1 MHDMVMNKITSQ
13 LATGFLSPPP
23 IEILRQDLVEMY
35 LFQLGNL
42 AWMVGEQPVHRVLQR
57 TPRTAVL
64 SLGGDAAEIGLTYDD
79 IRGTDLAV
87 EMERLYHYAYFGRLD
102 ESAEFMGEESIY
114 NWLAAILFDILQSQ
128 TAAFWSNE
136 YRRKTLESAQRCVLV
151 AELANARNILEG
163 GESFFHFSRA
173 NTKDEA
179 AFDDRLT
186 VRQLALLAG
195 MEEMSI
201 RAAANPKRANAL
213 IAIQEDG
220 RTRFELDVAKEWLL
234 SKERYIPITRYQSDG
249 DVDLAK
255 RRFADPEELWGMM
268 NARLQFLSRSEDGSE
283 LVARIGDLGLSLVA
297 AGNGGQSF
305 AVEEAQMRD
314 SNTMKALANVLRLPG
329 ELLVLRMREARAR
342 AELSAVE
349 QGLRDIQME

>member
-1 MHDMVMNKITSQ
+1 
-13 LATGFLSPPP
+13 
-23 IEILRQDLVEMY
+23 MY

-79 IRGTDLAV
+79 IRGTDLAK

-102 ESAEFMGEESIY
+102 DSAEFMGEESVY

-128 TAAFWSNE
+128 SAAFWSNY

-173 NTKDEA
+173 NTKDDA

-201 RAAANPKRANAL
+201 RAAANPKRTNVL
-213 IAIQEDG
+213 RAITEDG
-220 RTRFELDVAKEWLL
+220 RTRFELDVAKEWLR
-234 SKERYIPITRYQSDG
+234 SKGRYVPITRYQSEG
-249 DVDLAK
+249 DIDLVK
-255 RRFADPEELWGMM
+255 RRFANPEELWDVL
-268 NARLQFLSRSEDGSE
+268 NARLQFLSRSEEESE
-283 LVARIGDLGLSLVA
+283 LAAKIVDLGLSLVPA
-297 AGNGGQSF
+297 DAGGQSF

-314 SNTMKALANVLRLPG
+314 PNTMKALANVLRLPG
-329 ELLVLRMREARAR
+329 DLLVLRMREALAR

-349 QGLRDIQME
+349 QGLRDIQTG

>member
-1 MHDMVMNKITSQ
+1 MNKVTSQ

-23 IEILRQDLVEMY
+23 IEVLRQDLVEMY

-42 AWMVGEQPVHRVLQR
+42 AWMVGEQAVHRVLQR
-57 TPRTAVL
+57 TPGTAVL
-64 SLGGDAAEIGLTYDD
+64 SLGGDAAEFGLTYDD

-102 ESAEFMGEESIY
+102 DSAEFMGEESIY
-114 NWLAAILFDILQSQ
+114 NWLTAILFDIQQSQ
-128 TAAFWSNE
+128 TAAFRSN
-136 YRRKTLESAQRCVLV
+136 YYQRKTLESAHRCVLI

-201 RAAANPKRANAL
+201 RAAANPKRANVL
-213 IAIQEDG
+213 KTITEDG
-220 RTRFELDVAKEWLL
+220 RTRFELDVAKEWLR
-234 SKERYIPITRYQSDG
+234 SKGRYIPITRYQSENDI
-249 DVDLAK
+249 DLTK
-255 RRFADPEELWGMM
+255 RRFADPKELWELL
-268 NARLQFLSRSEDGSE
+268 NARLHFLSRSEDESE
-283 LVARIGDLGLSLVA
+283 LVSKVVDLGLSLVPD
-297 AGNGGQSF
+297 GTGGQSF

-329 ELLVLRMREARAR
+329 DLLALRMREALAR

-349 QGLRDIQME
+349 QGLRDIQMG

>member
-1 MHDMVMNKITSQ
+1 M
-13 LATGFLSPPP
+13 
-23 IEILRQDLVEMY
+23 EMY

-42 AWMVGEQPVHRVLQR
+42 AWMVGEQPVHRALQR

-102 ESAEFMGEESIY
+102 DSAEFMGEESIY

-201 RAAANPKRANAL
+201 RAAANPKRANVL

-220 RTRFELDVAKEWLL
+220 RTRFELEVAKEWLRA
-234 SKERYIPITRYQSDG
+234 KERYIPITRYQSEG
-249 DVDLAK
+249 DIDLAR
-255 RRFADPEELWGMM
+255 RRFADPEELWGML

-283 LVARIGDLGLSLVA
+283 LAARIGDLGLSLVPA
-297 AGNGGQSF
+297 DAGGQSF
-305 AVEEAQMRD
+305 TVEEAQMRD

-329 ELLVLRMREARAR
+329 DLLVLRMREALAR

-349 QGLRDIQME
+349 QGLRDIQMG

>member
-1 MHDMVMNKITSQ
+1 MNKITSQ